1 MIKLL
6 LIILQRYNDFCTRRL
21 YLGLKCFNSR
31 QKGPLVV
38 CETYSQHAYLHLS
51 GCFYQGFRTGDD
63 GGSGGA
69 YVVDDEDMF
78 ALKLRDGVLALPVM
92 IGCCGFKNLAHVFLS
107 FLPVLVGL
115 AFAKLFPSYGIL
127 DDGQMGELLDAFG
140 DEKALVI
147 AAFFFSFSG
156 ERDGDDGV
164 YSVEE
169 LNA

>member
-1 MIKLL
+1 M
-6 LIILQRYNDFCTRRL
+6 
-21 YLGLKCFNSR
+21 SR
-31 QKGPLVV
+31 
-38 CETYSQHAYLHLS
+38 SHLS
-51 GCFYQGFRTGDD
+51 EQR
-63 GGSGGA
+63 
-69 YVVDDEDMF
+69 
-78 ALKLRDGVLALPVM
+78 P
-92 IGCCGFKNLAHVFLS
+92 HVFQS

-115 AFAKLFPSYGIL
+115 AFAKLFSSYGIL

-140 DEKALVI
+140 DEKTLVI